1 MIAQSG
7 RMAMPLKQG
16 AKSFK
21 MAAPRLTRGS
31 RNVGFLVMNAV
42 KFNYDTKVFEKE
54 LVKFADTEEYIYR
67 CVMRHLWGHLYDN
80 DVYLCVCG
88 LLFPCIAL

>member
-1 MIAQSG
+1 MSGSMIAQTG

-16 AKSFK
+16 AKSLK
-21 MAAPRLTRGS
+21 MAAPRPTRGS
-31 RNVGFLVMNAV
+31 RNAGFQVMNAV

-67 CVMRHLWGHLYDN
+67 CVMRHL
-80 DVYLCVCG
+80 
-88 LLFPCIAL
+88 